1 MACGD
6 RYRHLAVTSSGN
18 SFDNPYD
25 DVATAADF
33 EEWVGLAE
41 KLERLA
47 NAHLAQLA
55 YIECSRNAGT
65 NCGTDEAQSPV
76 WTKWNAL
83 IPLQNELRGQIE
95 DLNGFFNTIGN
106 LSYHEP
112 IEEAMAAA
120 ASALCL
126 LEQSDDALVGYGAVP
141 PAIPGVWPK
150 PTSNSDFPWWGW
162 ALLGAGGVITLGAL
176 SYMLVKSKRS
186 KALPSRPSAS
196 ASTASANP
204 EAFFSFKG
212 RDKKRYR
219 WSRSELDDTILESE
233 AWDKPS
239 LVKKIDR
246 LKPGQSITVDGET
259 LKRLGST
266 KKRAA

>member
-41 KLERLA
+41 KLERVA
-47 NAHLAQLA
+47 NAHLAELA

-65 NCGTDEAQSPV
+65 DCGTDDAQSPV

-95 DLNGFFNTIGN
+95 ELNGFFNTIGN

-120 ASALCL
+120 SSALCL
-126 LEQSDDALVGYGAVP
+126 LEQSDDALVGYGAAP

-150 PTSNSDFPWWGW
+150 PTKNDDFPWWGW

-176 SYMLVKSKRS
+176 SYMLVKRKGREPP
-186 KALPSRPSAS
+186 KATPPRPRAE
-196 ASTASANP
+196 NP
-204 EAFFSFKG
+204 QAFFSFRG
-212 RDKKRYR
+212 NDGKRYR
-219 WSRSELDDTILESE
+219 WSRSQLDDTLLESE
-233 AWDKPS
+233 AWDKPR
-239 LVKKIDR
+239 VIKQIDS
-246 LKPGQSITVDGET
+246 LKPGQSITVGGEK
-259 LKRLGST
+259 LKRLAGPT